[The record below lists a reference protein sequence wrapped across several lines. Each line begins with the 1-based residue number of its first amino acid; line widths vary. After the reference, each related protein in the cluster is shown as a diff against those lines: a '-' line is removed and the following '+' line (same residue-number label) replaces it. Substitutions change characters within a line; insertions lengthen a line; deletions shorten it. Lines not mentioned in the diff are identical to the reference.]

1 MGVENRKKKHF
12 EPTPPTLTLKYSVPH
27 SLLLASDIHFDQPF
41 SSQSVSLATSQSVRQ
56 PHPSSFDQLSP
67 EFFGGVVEGELLTAQ
82 VVDWWVALQVKEKV
96 VVETHFFGLLLNRE
110 KNEGFKSPYTAR
122 VALSHRHFTTH
133 NKS

>member
-1 MGVENRKKKHF
+1 MAYV
-12 EPTPPTLTLKYSVPH
+12 
-27 SLLLASDIHFDQPF
+27 LLLASDIHFDQPF

-82 VVDWWVALQVKEKV
+82 VVDWWVALQVEEKV

-110 KNEGFKSPYTAR
+110 KKKNEGFRSPHAAR
-122 VALSHRHFTTH
+122 VALGRRHFTTH

>member
-1 MGVENRKKKHF
+1 M
-12 EPTPPTLTLKYSVPH
+12 PYL
-27 SLLLASDIHFDQPF
+27 LLLASDIHFDQPF

-110 KNEGFKSPYTAR
+110 KKKNEGFKSPYAAH